1 MIATQGENDQRAF
14 AGRKESLMKKIP
26 DDIRQKIISMYSN
39 GKLHREIH
47 DETGISMATIS
58 RVCRA
63 AGIDKIHIGG
73 KVTKTIQVTPD
84 LPAPAPKPEGLLLVT
99 ARTLKLRGFA
109 TDCEYTAGTDLP
121 SVDIT
126 LGDWALSIEVDK
138 LDGFIGELQHLKKM
152 LCIA

>member
-1 MIATQGENDQRAF
+1 
-14 AGRKESLMKKIP
+14 MKKIA
-26 DDIRQKIISMYSN
+26 DSMRQQIISMYSN

-47 DETGISMATIS
+47 EETGISLATIS

-63 AGIDKIHIGG
+63 AGLDKVHVGG
-73 KVTKTIQVTPD
+73 KTAKTIPAIPD
-84 LPAPAPKPEGLLLVT
+84 FPEVEKPHPLLAVT

-121 SVDIT
+121 NVDIT
-126 LGDWALSIEVDK
+126 LGDWAMSIEVDK
-138 LDGFIGELQHLKKM
+138 LDGFISELQNLKKM